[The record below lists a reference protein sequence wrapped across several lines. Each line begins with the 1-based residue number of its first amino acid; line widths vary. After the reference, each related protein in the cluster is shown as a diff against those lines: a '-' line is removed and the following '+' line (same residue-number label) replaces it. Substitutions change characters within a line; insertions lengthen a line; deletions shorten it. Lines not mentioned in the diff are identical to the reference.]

1 MEYLSSSKKEALID
15 IFEVWDEYGRM
26 PKTAEE
32 FNKSKTVRRV
42 GDIPPAGRVSIA
54 FGKYENSLSYAEK
67 YYRDEEARREIDPQ
81 YDYKKKRAA
90 AAAAAATAASPPEEE
105 APTPAKEVPAP
116 AEEAT
121 PAPRRKGTRRSK
133 SYRQSM
139 EESMKAIDTEKETAK
154 TKPIAP
160 SQKPLDEPKKPIPAS
175 KPAEEA
181 KTPLEQPEELEE
193 PIIIDS
199 SDDAEEYYEYEEF
212 EDGEEV
218 SFEESDNDIS
228 DSSETNSDEPDSE
241 PANETPV
248 ESQEPQTQP
257 EEESAQ
263 QPEESQQPT
272 EVEALQPEESKPEP
286 EKPKPEPKVAAMQ
299 PQEVETLKSAKK
311 EVRNMEDN
319 KIILNATDKIIYL
332 VDYGSATADNPP
344 HVAASSAV
352 QKTGRAIALKAA
364 VTVDNIGHTP
374 IKAIFGRPAMIRNN
388 GCSDFPEQKQ
398 NIFYVVEKEIAEFAL
413 KAGRSTSDL
422 LYPVEYIKTDGTYYI
437 KELGLL

>member
-15 IFEVWDEYGRM
+15 IFVVWDEYGHI

-42 GDIPPAGRVSIA
+42 ADIPPAGRVSIA
-54 FGKYENSLSYAEK
+54 FGRYENSLSYAEK
-67 YYRDEEARREIDPQ
+67 YYRNEEARKEIDP
-81 YDYKKKRAA
+81 DYERKKKRAA
-90 AAAAAATAASPPEEE
+90 AAATATTTAPPTEEE
-105 APTPAKEVPAP
+105 APAPAKEVLAP
-116 AEEAT
+116 AEETT

-133 SYRQSM
+133 SYRQSV
-139 EESMKAIDTEKETAK
+139 EESLKTMDTEKETAK
-154 TKPIAP
+154 TESVTPP
-160 SQKPLDEPKKPIPAS
+160 QKPLDEPKKPTPAS
-175 KPAEEA
+175 EPAEEA
-181 KTPLEQPEELEE
+181 KEPLEQPEECEE

-199 SDDAEEYYEYEEF
+199 SDDAEEYYEYEEY
-212 EDGEEV
+212 EDGEEINV
-218 SFEESDNDIS
+218 EELNNDTSDADEINSNESDNESI
-228 DSSETNSDEPDSE
+228 DEAPI
-241 PANETPV
+241 
-248 ESQEPQTQP
+248 ESQEPQTQSV
-257 EEESAQ
+257 EESVQ
-263 QPEESQQPT
+263 QPEESQPT

-286 EKPKPEPKVAAMQ
+286 GKPRPEPKVAAMQ
-299 PQEVETLKSAKK
+299 PQEVETPKPVKK

-319 KIILNATDKIIYL
+319 KIILNATDKTIYL

-344 HVAASSAV
+344 HVAASLAV

-374 IKAIFGRPAMIRNN
+374 VKATFGRPAMIRNN

-398 NIFYVVEKEIAEFAL
+398 NIFYIVEKEIAEFAL

-422 LYPVEYIKTDGTYYI
+422 LYPVEYIKTDGAYFI